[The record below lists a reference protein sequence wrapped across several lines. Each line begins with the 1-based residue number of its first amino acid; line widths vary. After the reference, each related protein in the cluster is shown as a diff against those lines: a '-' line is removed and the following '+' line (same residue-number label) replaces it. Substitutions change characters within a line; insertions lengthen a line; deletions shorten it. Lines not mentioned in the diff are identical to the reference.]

1 MKDKRHLSL
10 EDEAKKFTKRK
21 RNPRTIKPLTT
32 RRYLAGQ
39 ALAGLLSG
47 ARGVGRMH
55 DVKKSAYDWA
65 DFMLDDDSED

>member
-1 MKDKRHLSL
+1 MSDNKRSIL
-10 EDEAKKFTKRK
+10 ETEAKKFTTRK

-47 ARGVGRMH
+47 GRGAGRM
-55 DVKKSAYDWA
+55 
-65 DFMLDDDSED
+65 SEV

>member
-1 MKDKRHLSL
+1 MSDNKRSTL
-10 EDEAKKFTKRK
+10 ETEAKKFTVRK

-47 ARGVGRMH
+47 GRGVGRMH

>member
-21 RNPRTIKPLTT
+21 RNFRTIKPLTT

-47 ARGVGRMH
+47 GRGVGRMH